1 MSDKGVGF
9 QFPTHMGSLLEK
21 SKLGLMGMQERVRLL
36 NGSLNIVSEPGKGT
50 DVFVDVPI

>member
-1 MSDKGVGF
+1 VSDKGVGF
-9 QFPTHMGSLLEK
+9 QPPSQLGSLLEK

-50 DVFVDVPI
+50 DVFIEVPF